1 MVFIFKIMVKD
12 TRLQVKNTL
21 NIGGELMDLSEPMVM
36 GIINITP
43 DSFFSGSRVN
53 TNHEILKQAEKMLAE
68 GADFLDLGAYSSRP
82 GAQDISEAEEEARL
96 LPAVTLISKEFKQA
110 FVSIDTFRAGVAE
123 KAIHAGAHIVND
135 ISGGNLD
142 LKMFETVGKLK
153 VPYILMHMKGTPQNM
168 QSQTH
173 YEDMMEEMMYYF
185 STKIQQLKAYGVHD
199 IMIDPGFGFA
209 KDITQNFSL
218 LKHLAT
224 FKILGFPVLA
234 GLSRKSMIWKT
245 LNTTAEEALNGTTV
259 LNTLALQNGAAIL
272 RVHDVKAAKESISL
286 YQTYLKAQ

>member
-1 MVFIFKIMVKD
+1 MVKD

-21 NIGGELMDLSEPMVM
+21 NIGGQLVDLNEPKVM

-53 TNHEILKQAEKMLAE
+53 TSHEILKQAEKMLAE

-96 LPAVTLISKEFKQA
+96 LLAVALISKEFKQA
-110 FVSIDTFRAGVAE
+110 FISIDTFRVRVAE
-123 KAIHAGAHIVND
+123 KAIHAGAHIIND

-142 LKMFETVGKLK
+142 PNMFETVGKLK

-168 QSQTH
+168 QSQNH
-173 YEDMMEEMMYYF
+173 YDDMMEEMMCYF

-199 IMIDPGFGFA
+199 IIIDPGFGFA

-218 LKHLAT
+218 LKHLNT

-234 GLSRKSMIWKT
+234 GLSRKSMVWKT

-259 LNTLALQNGAAIL
+259 LNTIALQNGAAIL
-272 RVHDVKAAKESISL
+272 RVHDVRAAKESISL
-286 YQTYLKAQ
+286 YQSYLKAQ